1 MASEVTSEHL
11 TAFISKMKTAGLSPV
26 VIDSFSHYYKK
37 IIAGESG
44 LIYDRDISCVEFG
57 DIDEYDQL
65 QNFES
70 AGRRA
75 LGQTVKITL
84 NGGLGSS
91 MALSRTKSL
100 LELKPGTTF
109 LEIILRQS
117 DQNGIRSALMNS
129 FSSQAD
135 TLSFLSKLKPAR
147 QPLLFLQHQFP
158 KILQTQKAPAAYPQN
173 PELEWNPP
181 GHGDVYSALLTSG
194 MLKKL
199 LAEGVT
205 YAFICNS
212 DNLGASVD
220 QRILGFLAENRI
232 PFIMEVS
239 ERTPSDTKGGHLA
252 RLNGGTLI
260 LRESSQ
266 CPADELDA
274 FGDFSC
280 YRFFNTNNIWINL
293 NALNELIDRCK
304 IIRLPLI
311 LNSKTL
317 NPQDPDS
324 PPVYQVE
331 TAMGAAISLFEGA
344 RAVNVPRSRFSPVK
358 NCNDLL
364 VVRSDRHLLSENAQ
378 LVLNPQNAT
387 EIIRVRLDPD
397 YYSRIDFFEERFRYG
412 IPSLKDCESLTV
424 KGDVLF
430 ESDVSV
436 KGRVVIQ
443 NDRPNQAVIQA
454 GTVIDSDL
462 KL

>member
-1 MASEVTSEHL
+1 MAAEEISGYL
-11 TAFISKMKTAGLSPV
+11 PAFIAKMKTAGLSPV
-26 VIDSFSHYYKK
+26 VIDSFSYYYNK
-37 IIAGESG
+37 ILAGKSG
-44 LIYDRDISCVEFG
+44 LIYDRDINCVEFG

-65 QNFES
+65 KKFGN

-75 LGQTVKITL
+75 LGQTVKIIL
-84 NGGLGSS
+84 NGGLGTS

-117 DQNGIRSALMNS
+117 DQNGVRTALMNS
-129 FSSQAD
+129 FSSHAD

-147 QPLLFLQHQFP
+147 RPLLFLQHQFP
-158 KILQTQKAPAAYPQN
+158 KILQAKKTPAVYPQN

-181 GHGDVYSALLTSG
+181 GHGDVYTALLTSG
-194 MLKKL
+194 LLKKL
-199 LAEGVT
+199 LAEGVN

-212 DNLGASVD
+212 DNLVATID
-220 QRILGFLAENRI
+220 PAILGFLAENQV

-239 ERTPSDTKGGHLA
+239 ERTPSDFKGGHLA
-252 RLNGGTLI
+252 RLKDGPLI

-293 NALNELIDRCK
+293 NALNDLIGYDK
-304 IIRLPLI
+304 IFRLPLI
-311 LNSKTL
+311 LNFKTL
-317 NPQDPDS
+317 NPKDPSS

-364 VVRSDRHLLSENAQ
+364 VVRSDRYLLAENAK
-378 LVLNPQNAT
+378 LVLNPQNVT
-387 EIIRVRLDPD
+387 ETIRVRLDPNF
-397 YYSRIDFFEERFRYG
+397 YGRIDYFEERFKCG

-430 ESDVSV
+430 ESGVSV
-436 KGRVVIQ
+436 KGRVVVQ
-443 NDRPNQAVIQA
+443 NDRSNQAVIKA
-454 GTVIDSDL
+454 GTMINRDL